1 MWLVRLALQR
11 PYTFVIV
18 SLLIF
23 IFGVSAIVTTPVDI
37 LPEINI
43 PIVSIIWTYNGLDAN
58 DMSKRIVGIC
68 ERALST
74 TVNNIKS
81 IQSQSYYGVGVIK
94 VSFQPNVQ
102 IDLAIAQVTALAQSI
117 LRQMPAG
124 ILPPQILK
132 YDASSVPIV
141 QLSLGGTN
149 MSQQQLFNL
158 GQNFIRPQL
167 ATVQGAAVPSPYGG
181 EQRAI
186 MVDAQPEQLAA
197 NHLTVAD
204 LSIALA
210 NQNLILPTG
219 TEKIGD
225 REYLV
230 GSNSS
235 PPSIAEL
242 NNMPIR
248 SLNGS
253 VTMMRDVAWIH
264 DGYEPQTSFVREN
277 GTPSALLTVIK
288 NGAFSTIAI
297 VDQVKKAI
305 PRIKAGLPSALTIT
319 ALFDQSIIV
328 KASVRDVVQEAI
340 TAALLTAIMILI
352 FLGSW
357 RSTLIVCISIPLAIL
372 FSISAFSAIGETIN
386 LMSLGGLALAVGM
399 LVDDATVEIENTH
412 RNLSASNT
420 PLAAAIL
427 NSAQQVAVPAMV
439 STMCI
444 CIVFVPV
451 TLLSG
456 AAKYIFTPL
465 ALAVVFAMIASY
477 LLSRTLVATM
487 MHYLMPAEVSLYQDE
502 ENSPRARSWIWRF
515 HKRFERHFDRFQ
527 EKYRS
532 LLEWAL
538 AHRALVI
545 SVFAAVSLGSLSL
558 VFFIGENFFPYV
570 DSGQI
575 QFHVRPP
582 SGTRIEVATQIF
594 ARVDAEIRHVIPPD
608 QLSMVVDNI
617 GLPPGGVN
625 LAFSSSDTTSNG
637 DGDVLVQLSPKHRP
651 TQEWTTILREDLN
664 GVFPQETFFF
674 EPADIT
680 NQTLNFGLPAPVDV
694 QVLGKDAAA
703 TQQIA
708 VELQNQIKNVPG
720 AADVFI
726 QQQFSAPEFDVNVD
740 RLKAQELSLTQKD
753 VAGNMLLA
761 LSGSGQTAPNF
772 WMDPKT
778 GVEYPVV
785 VQVPQYRLHNFNT
798 LSDLT
803 VTASGSHNDQLL
815 GNVSSIRRA
824 VSPLTVSHFNALP
837 VMDVYVNTENRDLGG
852 VARDIQKIIKKASQ
866 HLPTATRIE
875 LGGQVQT
882 MNSSFLYLGLGII
895 AAIVFVYLL
904 IALNFQSWTD
914 PFIILMALPGA
925 FAGIV
930 WVLFLTQTTF
940 SVPALMGAIMTMG
953 VATANSILVVTF
965 ANDARAEG
973 KNAIEAA
980 LVAGH
985 TRLRPVCMTALA
997 MILGMF
1003 PMALA
1008 LGQGGE
1014 QNAPIGRAVI
1024 GGLLFATVGTLFMVP
1039 VIYSLLRKQ
1048 APIDFDRRIDEET
1061 RGTCRERNKDESP
1074 NQSECSIPRNRSGIA
1089 ASIP

>member
-1 MWLVRLALQR
+1 MWLVQLALRR
-11 PYTFVIV
+11 PYTFVII
-18 SLLIF
+18 SLLIL
-23 IFGVSAIVTTPVDI
+23 IFGVSSIVTTPVDI

-43 PIVSIIWTYNGLDAN
+43 PIVSVIWTYNGLAAD

-81 IQSQSYYGVGVIK
+81 TESQSYNGVGVIK

-117 LRQMPAG
+117 LRQMPPG

-141 QLSLGGTN
+141 QLSLGGAN
-149 MSQQQLFNL
+149 MSQQQLFDL

-167 ATVQGAAVPSPYGG
+167 ATVQGAAVPLPYGG
-181 EQRAI
+181 EVRAI
-186 MVDAQPEQLAA
+186 MVDAEPEQLAA
-197 NHLTVAD
+197 NHLSVSDIST
-204 LSIALA
+204 ALA

-219 TEKIGD
+219 TQKIGD

-248 SLNGS
+248 TVNGS
-253 VTMMRDVAWIH
+253 VTLMRDVSWIH

-277 GTPSALLTVIK
+277 GTPSVLLTVIK
-288 NGAFSTIAI
+288 NGAFSTITI
-297 VDQVKKAI
+297 VDQVKQAI

-319 ALFDQSIIV
+319 PLFDQSIIV

-357 RSTLIVCISIPLAIL
+357 RSTLIVCTSIPLAIL
-372 FSISAFSAIGETIN
+372 FSVTAFSHLGETIN
-386 LMSLGGLALAVGM
+386 VMSLGGLALAVGM

-412 RNLSASNT
+412 RNLAASKI

-427 NSAQQVAVPAMV
+427 NSAQQVAVPALV

-502 ENSPRARSWIWRF
+502 TNSPQARSWIWRF
-515 HKRFERHFDRFQ
+515 HKRFENHFDHFQ

-532 LLEWAL
+532 LLEWSL

-545 SVFAAVSLGSLSL
+545 LVFAVVSVGSLSL
-558 VFFIGENFFPYV
+558 VFGIGENFFPYV

-594 ARVDAEIRHVIPPD
+594 ARVDSEIRRVIPPE

-625 LAFSSSDTTSNG
+625 LAFSASDTTSNG
-637 DGDVLVQLSPKHRP
+637 DGDILVQLTPKHRP
-651 TQEWTTILREDLN
+651 TQEWMSILREDLN
-664 GVFPQETFFF
+664 RIFPQETFFF

-680 NQTLNFGLPAPVDV
+680 NQTLNFGLPAPLDV
-694 QVLGKDAAA
+694 RVLGKDAAA

-726 QQQFSAPEFDVNVD
+726 QQQFSAPQFDVDVD
-740 RLKAQELSLTQKD
+740 RLKAQELALTQRD
-753 VAGNMLLA
+753 IAGSMVLA

-778 GVEYPVV
+778 GVEYPLV

-798 LSDLT
+798 LSDLM
-803 VTASGSHNDQLL
+803 VRSPGSNNDQVL

-824 VSPLTVSHFNALP
+824 VSPLTVSHFNAEP

-852 VARDIQKIIKKASQ
+852 VARDVQKIIDGASQ
-866 HLPTATRIE
+866 HLPPGTRIE

-882 MNSSFLYLGLGII
+882 MNSSFLYLGLGIV
-895 AAIVFVYLL
+895 AAIAFVYLL
-904 IALNFQSWTD
+904 MALNFQSWTD

-925 FAGIV
+925 FAGV
-930 WVLFLTQTTF
+930 LWVLFLTQTTF

-965 ANDARAEG
+965 ANDARADG
-973 KNAIEAA
+973 KSAIQAA
-980 LVAGH
+980 FEAGH

-997 MILGMF
+997 MILGML

-1024 GGLLFATVGTLFMVP
+1024 GGLLFATVGTLFIVP

-1048 APIDFDRRIDEET
+1048 APTDFERRIDEET
-1061 RGTCRERNKDESP
+1061 KGYL
-1074 NQSECSIPRNRSGIA
+1074 QGA
-1089 ASIP
+1089 Q